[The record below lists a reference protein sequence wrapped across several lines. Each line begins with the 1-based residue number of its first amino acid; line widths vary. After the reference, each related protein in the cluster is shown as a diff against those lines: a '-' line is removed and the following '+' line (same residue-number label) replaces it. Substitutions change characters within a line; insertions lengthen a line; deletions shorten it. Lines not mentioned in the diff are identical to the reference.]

1 MTIPD
6 DFNLYST
13 RLHDDEDES
22 SRKRVK
28 CILSIVG
35 IGVIAAVAAAVT
47 LVLGIV
53 LSTQDG

>member
-1 MTIPD
+1 ML
-6 DFNLYST
+6 LYRISVK
-13 RLHDDEDES
+13 DEDES
-22 SRKRVK
+22 SKLKREK
-28 CILSIVG
+28 HFLSIIG